1 MERTFLSEIKENQ
14 ICTIDFVNCKDNLK
28 SRLTDLGLIPET
40 KVKCVNIAMGGTP
53 LALDIRGS
61 IIALRKS
68 DCESIGIKSVEN
80 IKG

>member
-1 MERTFLSEIKENQ
+1 MKQNFLSEIKENQ
-14 ICTIDFVNCKDNLK
+14 NCIIDFVNCRESLK
-28 SRLTDLGLIPET
+28 ARLTDMGFIPQT

-68 DCESIGIKSVEN
+68 DCKDIGIKN
-80 IKG
+80 IKS

>member
-1 MERTFLSEIKENQ
+1 MRGNFLSEIKQNQ
-14 ICTIDFVNCKDNLK
+14 MCTIDFVNCKESLK

-53 LALDIRGS
+53 LAFDIRGS

-68 DCESIGIKSVEN
+68 DCENIGIKSVEN

>member
-1 MERTFLSEIKENQ
+1 MGGNFLSEIKENQ
-14 ICTIDFVNCKDNLK
+14 TCIIDFVNCKDNLK
-28 SRLTDLGLIPET
+28 SRLNDLGLIPET

-53 LALDIRGS
+53 LAFDIRGS

-68 DCESIGIKSVEN
+68 DCENIRIKSVQN